1 MIKVKRFNKTGNEE
15 FENKIEEL
23 CTTGKKNKLESS
35 KVQKLLKQIIE
46 LSKSA
51 SKIETVEQAD
61 EIEQKSF
68 KDRHELGVYLFNKL
82 SKCDFAKI
90 HNDVNLW
97 NWLTA
102 FYIKNV
108 FSGRATEIVRFI
120 YKKRFFQGKRHLIRT
135 PWILVVTNST
145 QVESLKFCLSTPT
158 HQGSNMCEQF
168 ISRMDLWKNPSVVQ
182 LCYDLYYDPVAGK
195 QRKGADNHR
204 KIKDDDGTEYNQKGV
219 LYPRLYKDILILS
232 KNKDVWDL
240 SPSEINSEI
249 RDEFDIWKDIDA
261 RSGNKDN
268 KSEKKKNP
276 PWTRNEL
283 SICLWFYH
291 KEDKE
296 EILSEVGEVHS
307 AISSAIKLLKN
318 EHGEN
323 FDPNDNFRNPTGVW
337 RKLRNFAA
345 LDKSISNEKFQ
356 DDHFSNLD
364 QEVFR
369 RYEDKKNFNDLSTVV
384 KVISKKNNLNLIN

>member
-1 MIKVKRFNKTGNEE
+1 MIKIKRFNKTGNED
-15 FENKIEEL
+15 FEIKIEQL
-23 CTTGKKNKLESS
+23 CDIAKKNKLENP
-35 KVQKLLKQIIE
+35 KVQKLLKQVQE
-46 LSKSA
+46 LSKNVT
-51 SKIETVEQAD
+51 KIESLENGG
-61 EIEQKSF
+61 EIENKNF

-82 SKCDFAKI
+82 SKCDFFKI
-90 HNDVNLW
+90 SNDVNLW

-102 FYIKNV
+102 FYIQNV

-120 YKKRFFQGKRHLIRT
+120 YKRRFFQGKRHLIRT
-135 PWILVVTNST
+135 PWILVATNPT
-145 QVESLKFCLSTPT
+145 QIESLKFCLSTPT

-182 LCYDLYYDPVAGK
+182 LCYDLYFDPVAGK

-204 KIKDDDGTEYNQKGV
+204 KQVTDDGKVFNQKGV

-249 RDEFDIWKDIDA
+249 KNEFDIWKNIDA
-261 RSGNKDN
+261 RSSDKI
-268 KSEKKKNP
+268 KKNKNP

-291 KEDKE
+291 KEEKDE
-296 EILSEVGEVHS
+296 LLNDVGDIHKD
-307 AISSAIKLLKN
+307 ISSKIKMLKN

-323 FDPNDNFRNPTGVW
+323 FTPNDNFRNAIGVW

-345 LDKSISNEKFQ
+345 LDKGISNEKFQ
-356 DDHFSNLD
+356 DEHYSNLD

-369 RYEDKKNFNDLSTVV
+369 RYEDKVNFNDLTTVV
-384 KVISKKNNLNLIN
+384 KVISERNNLNLNI